1 MSPSTT
7 LTVSLNVLWGLRK
20 NDIQLER
27 SPVVSERVFSP
38 KYADLPC
45 WIGCCAYD
53 LWQNGPTWGFW
64 QECCISHSGAPRV
77 KKEDVQLE
85 VRNGQLTVSAETKES
100 VEHSESGYAVRER
113 RFGKFSRSL
122 RLPKGVKVSIPR
134 NELISF
140 VDGLLGWKNQSGDGW
155 WSVECYVPSVIAWA
169 GPQEN

>member
-1 MSPSTT
+1 MPIYHVELDVVLTICDRMDLHEDSDKNVVL
-7 LTVSLNVLWGLRK
+7 LTV
-20 NDIQLER
+20 E
-27 SPVVSERVFSP
+27 
-38 KYADLPC
+38 LP
-45 WIGCCAYD
+45 G
-53 LWQNGPTWGFW
+53 
-64 QECCISHSGAPRV
+64 V

-140 VDGLLGWKNQSGDGW
+140 VDGLLG
-155 WSVECYVPSVIAWA
+155 
-169 GPQEN
+169 

>member
-1 MSPSTT
+1 MPIYHVELDVV
-7 LTVSLNVLWGLRK
+7 LTICDRMDLHEDSDKNVVLVTV
-20 NDIQLER
+20 E
-27 SPVVSERVFSP
+27 
-38 KYADLPC
+38 LP
-45 WIGCCAYD
+45 G
-53 LWQNGPTWGFW
+53 
-64 QECCISHSGAPRV
+64 V

-140 VDGLLGWKNQSGDGW
+140 VDGLLG
-155 WSVECYVPSVIAWA
+155 
-169 GPQEN
+169 